1 MLCRLKVYLWLFA
14 CVSHWN
20 HSALLSLSS
29 KGKIYEYIFFVRS
42 DFEFSSSPP
51 SSIYTS
57 LHFFLYVWML
67 LKYTYFYDSLLNYSH
82 CAVPSE
88 SEKKSGGRKVFFP
101 FFAHDLLIFSWAF
114 FPPLSSSPWICHMR
128 RWFLRQHQ
136 LTTTARSYHIMIQ
149 QQYKAINENHQYTKI
164 K

>member
-20 HSALLSLSS
+20 HSALLSL
-29 KGKIYEYIFFVRS
+29 KQGKNLCIHFFRSLWFRIFIVTAVVYIHIV
-42 DFEFSSSPP
+42 
-51 SSIYTS
+51 T
-57 LHFFLYVWML
+57 FFLYVWML